1 MQNVALGSLNLYEAF
16 AFFFIYA
23 FFGWIV
29 EVAYHAITMGK
40 FVNRGFLN
48 GPVCPIYGVGV
59 TVIIL
64 MLGDLIKKPWVVAL
78 VGLAFP
84 TAIEL
89 VTGFVLDKLF
99 HNKWWDYSDRKLNL
113 KGYICLEF
121 SLLWCLA
128 VVAVIEVVHP
138 LVARFVGLAS
148 NVVGTVLVSICI
160 AAMLADTVIT
170 VLQVLKLNR
179 KLAEIDRAA
188 KAMSVGAELIGK
200 GVTAATLKA
209 ESGLD
214 HAKTALAQKRD
225 DAIDAVVRK
234 MPKRLLKAFPRLAS
248 RKNPDS
254 VSLAHESMFRLKK
267 RKKQT
272 PDQAPTAAEVREDHV
287 QNSKSTPE

>member
-1 MQNVALGSLNLYEAF
+1 MQNVLLGSLNLYQAL
-16 AFFFIYA
+16 AFFFIYS

-29 EVAYHAITMGK
+29 EVAFHAITMGK

-59 TVIIL
+59 TVILL
-64 MLGDLIKKPWVVAL
+64 MLGDLINKPWVVAL

-89 VTGFVLDKLF
+89 VTGFALDKLF
-99 HNKWWDYSDRKLNL
+99 HNKWWDYSDRKFNL

-138 LVARFVGLAS
+138 LVARFVALAD
-148 NVVGTVLVSICI
+148 NITGTVLVSLCI

-170 VLQVLKLNR
+170 VLQVFKLNR
-179 KLAEIDRAA
+179 KLAELDKAA
-188 KAMSVGAELIGK
+188 KAMSLGAELIGK

-209 ESGLD
+209 ESGID
-214 HAKTALAQKRD
+214 RAKTALAQKHED
-225 DAIDAVVRK
+225 TVDAIVRK

-254 VSLAHESMFRLKK
+254 VPLAHAGLSRLKK
-267 RKKQT
+267 RKKAER
-272 PDQAPTAAEVREDHV
+272 PDDAAEQSDAQSSDGAHE
-287 QNSKSTPE
+287 

>member
-179 KLAEIDRAA
+179 KLAEIDKAA

-225 DAIDAVVRK
+225 DAIDDVVRK
-234 MPKRLLKAFPRLAS
+234 MPKRLLNAFPRLAS

-254 VSLAHESMFRLKK
+254 VSLANESMFRLKK

-272 PDQAPTAAEVREDHV
+272 PDQAPTDARVREDHV